1 LLQNYRECKSLVAQI
16 QKILKLLS
24 RSLIN
29 RPQISKGLIGL
40 ADLLPGT
47 SPERAV
53 INAIEIMQ
61 KFGLPTSTLADGGP
75 NKMILY
81 QLATQQAIK
90 KEEAEN
96 GVVDVGINPITG
108 LPVGKMR

>member
-1 LLQNYRECKSLVAQI
+1 
-16 QKILKLLS
+16 
-24 RSLIN
+24 
-29 RPQISKGLIGL
+29 
-40 ADLLPGT
+40 
-47 SPERAV
+47 
-53 INAIEIMQ
+53 
-61 KFGLPTSTLADGGP
+61 
-75 NKMILY
+75 MILY